1 MLAIVKQYAGILCV
15 WMRGWPEKFFLFSL
29 TIHTEVQ
36 LSYAVLRLPR
46 NKFKFLFKK
55 NTKFFKKKIPNF
67 RQNIQNIY

>member
-1 MLAIVKQYAGILCV
+1 MCLDAWYAREV
-15 WMRGWPEKFFLFSL
+15 FLFSL
-29 TIHTEVQ
+29 TIHTEVH

-46 NKFKFLFKK
+46 NKCKFLFKK